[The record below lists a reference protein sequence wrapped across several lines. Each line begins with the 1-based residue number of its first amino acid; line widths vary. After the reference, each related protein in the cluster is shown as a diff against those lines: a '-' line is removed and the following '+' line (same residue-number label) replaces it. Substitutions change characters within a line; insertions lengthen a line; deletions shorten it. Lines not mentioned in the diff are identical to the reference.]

1 MKGKERFIVT
11 IIAFFLL
18 FSMSIGY
25 AVYSIRTNVGGM
37 AALYGNGD
45 VVISNAVLTN
55 YKNLQNPVNPTINGK
70 SISFSLNFF
79 VARTEEALNDQYYA
93 TYQITITNDSVFDYR
108 FSAGDFHPSIST
120 QEESAEISYLLEGIE
135 VDEVIPSKESK
146 TF

>member
-25 AVYSIRTNVGGM
+25 AVYSIRTNVGGT

-55 YKNLQNPVNPTINGK
+55 YNNLQ
-70 SISFSLNFF
+70 SF
-79 VARTEEALNDQYYA
+79 V
-93 TYQITITNDSVFDYR
+93 
-108 FSAGDFHPSIST
+108 
-120 QEESAEISYLLEGIE
+120 
-135 VDEVIPSKESK
+135 
-146 TF
+146 